1 MRNVLRFLRQQQRL
15 TLHIYKNKNKNI
27 SCNRPLSC
35 SVSLQLRYTS
45 TMAEKQNS
53 EVIIEKVK
61 NLALGNKSR
70 GNRLII
76 GETSEKDKKGD
87 ASQKKDKKKD
97 KKVGGASSLEVILLL
112 RDR

>member
-35 SVSLQLRYTS
+35 SISLQLRYTS
-45 TMAEKQNS
+45 TMAQNQDS
-53 EVIIEKVK
+53 EAIIEKVK

-70 GNRLII
+70 ENKLII
-76 GETSEKDKKGD
+76 DETPGKDKKGD

-97 KKVGGASSLEVILLL
+97 KKGGASSLEVILFL
-112 RDR
+112 RG